1 MKNYLYVFA
10 ITAMITA
17 CKQNKEAATNHELVT
32 TDTVVPVDVDTVAPV
47 DTEVTTTDVAETRAA
62 FDASAALSFI
72 NAYVADKGKLQG
84 LGDIENWITG
94 SPYVTESYKVAISK
108 EIKGIVERSEA
119 MPKADIVFGTPHY
132 PKEGFEVESTDEKS
146 GNVVLKGKNRK
157 DYKLVMMLDYVNG
170 KWLVDGCGNVNI
182 AEPQKK

>member
-10 ITAMITA
+10 MSAMITA
-17 CKQNKEAATNHELVT
+17 CKQNKETGTNDELVT
-32 TDTVVPVDVDTVAPV
+32 IDTVVPVEVDTVVHLEP
-47 DTEVTTTDVAETRAA
+47 EVTTTDVAEKRAA

-94 SPYVTESYKVAISK
+94 SPYVTDSYKAAISR
-108 EIKGIVERSEA
+108 EIRGIVERSEA

-157 DYKLVMMLDYVNG
+157 DYKLVMKLDYVNG
-170 KWLVDGCGNVNI
+170 KWLVDGCGGINI
-182 AEPQKK
+182 SDSQKM